1 MPDRRISTNNTHI
14 NAHIYIRTRATGSFR
29 TADTPLV
36 HPLRQQAARAYADA
50 PFLSVIICTYNRR
63 NMVLTALASLR
74 KQTLTYAKFE
84 VIIVDNG
91 SSDGTYNA
99 VQTYLHVDH
108 ASLRFTRE
116 PLRVQCLREERNGLA
131 HARNTGL
138 AVANGEVVVFLD
150 DDIIAQPQFLEQLY
164 RTYCETDA
172 DAVGG
177 SVDLHWEAPRPYW
190 LSDYLLDTFGLYKP
204 LKTRSRMPTGVD
216 FSNSCF
222 SVRRSTLQNIGAFSP
237 FLSKRLHMPISVEA
251 NDLCRR
257 LRQAGYQLWYEP
269 TAQVLHRISQAR
281 LERAFMLGRAY
292 WQGRS
297 EILADYADTE
307 QYQDAEGSSLFQT
320 LHSLLPEIGE
330 LLRIMLIHR
339 LLLYLARKPM
349 SERLYAAM
357 AQSRCWGRIH
367 QQFMLSNHAPAT
379 STIPNVLVVRAQA
392 DDATPLA
399 LAIQRYG
406 ASCTTSIAHIPL
418 TWLWRHRAH
427 QEMAIGLIH
436 LYRPGAF
443 QTGLLQ
449 QLSLLFKLC
458 LARYLGICITST
470 DAGGWWQYTH
480 QLRGVQQRL
489 FERCVFAHS
498 QLIHTFVRRPEH
510 FYADTRW
517 RERVCFLAH
526 PGLRG
531 TLPALEVAANTDDT
545 TRAAYANAQRSK
557 ARTLLG
563 IPVSASFVYLCFAHL
578 HTEHEVLQLIEAFS
592 TMNALYPT
600 TTPLAP
606 PQLVLVGMPSGKRL
620 SQQILQQAAYNS
632 ALHLFMQYHQK
643 NLATYVAATDAIVMP
658 YCTVKS
664 AGLVDLAMLFY
675 SYERLIIVPDLPR
688 FYGLLPPYAKIQYIP
703 SNILSLVQA
712 LLTAQKS
719 MYQHTERETMAL
731 NGERGWTNYVKHMMD
746 IYKQLLILKEV

>member
-1 MPDRRISTNNTHI
+1 MSGRRISANYAHI
-14 NAHIYIRTRATGSFR
+14 NAHIYMRTRATGSFR
-29 TADTPLV
+29 TADTPLSN
-36 HPLRQQAARAYADA
+36 PQRQQAANAYTDT

-74 KQTLTYAKFE
+74 KQTLAYAKFE

-91 SSDGTYNA
+91 SSDGTYDA
-99 VQTYLHVDH
+99 VQTYLQLDH
-108 ASLRFTRE
+108 L
-116 PLRVQCLREERNGLA
+116 PLRAQCLREERNGLA

-138 AVANGEVVVFLD
+138 AAANGEVVVFLD
-150 DDIIAQPQFLEQLY
+150 DDIIAQPQLLEQLY

-177 SVDLHWEAPRPYW
+177 SVALHWEAPRPYW
-190 LSDYLLDTFGLYKP
+190 LNDYLLDTFGLYMP

-222 SVRRSTLQNIGAFSP
+222 SVRRVALQNIGAFSP
-237 FLSKRLHMPISVEA
+237 FLSKRLHAPIGVEA
-251 NDLCRR
+251 SDLCRR
-257 LRQAGYQLWYEP
+257 LRQARYQLWYEP
-269 TAQVLHRISQAR
+269 AAQVLHRVSQAR

-307 QYQDAEGSSLFQT
+307 QYQDAEGGSFFQT
-320 LHSLLPEIGE
+320 LRSLLSEIGE
-330 LLRIMLIHR
+330 LLRIMLVYR

-349 SERLYAAM
+349 SERLDAAM

-367 QQFMLSNHAPAT
+367 QQFVLSNHAPAT
-379 STIPNVLVVRAQA
+379 STIPNMLVVRAHA

-399 LAIQRYG
+399 RAIQHYG

-427 QEMAIGLIH
+427 QEMAIGLLH

-443 QTGLLQ
+443 QSGLLQ
-449 QLSLLFKLC
+449 QLCLLFKLR

-470 DAGGWWQYTH
+470 DAGGWWQSTH
-480 QLRGVQQRL
+480 QLRGVRQRL

-510 FYADTRW
+510 FYAGTRW
-517 RERVCFLAH
+517 RGRVRFLAH

-531 TLPALEVAANTDDT
+531 TLPTLEAAANTDNA
-545 TRAAYANAQRSK
+545 TRTAYADTQRGK
-557 ARTLLG
+557 ARILLG
-563 IPVSASFVYLCFAHL
+563 IPVTASFVYLCFAHL

-592 TMNALYPT
+592 TMNTLYPT
-600 TTPLAP
+600 TAPLSS

-632 ALHLFMQYHQK
+632 TLHLFVQYQQE
-643 NLATYVAATDAIVMP
+643 NLATYVAATDALVMP

-664 AGLVDLAMLFY
+664 AGLAELAMLFY
-675 SYERLIIVPDLPR
+675 SYERLLIVPDLPR
-688 FYGLLPPYAKIQYIP
+688 FYGLLPPYAKLQYIP
-703 SNILSLVQA
+703 SNVLSLAQA

-719 MYQHTERETMAL
+719 TYQHTERETLAL
-731 NGERGWTNYVKHMMD
+731 NGERGWSNYVKHMMD
-746 IYKQLLILKEV
+746 IYKQLLIIK